1 MVTHS
6 TNGSLVGCM
15 TQRGDGGGEGRCK
28 MVVGWE
34 WKEGSYLKEMGEWDE
49 WHGWN
54 RGMGVIWQGQ
64 QKCNLL

>member
-1 MVTHS
+1 
-6 TNGSLVGCM
+6 
-15 TQRGDGGGEGRCK
+15 

-34 WKEGSYLKEMGEWDE
+34 WKEGSCHKEVGEWDE